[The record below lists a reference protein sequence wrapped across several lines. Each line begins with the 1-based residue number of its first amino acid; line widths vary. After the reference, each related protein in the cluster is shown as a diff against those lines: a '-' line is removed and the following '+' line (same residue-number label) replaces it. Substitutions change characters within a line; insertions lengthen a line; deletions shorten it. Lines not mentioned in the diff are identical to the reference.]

1 LKHVRRH
8 PARAEPLGADGASDS
23 VGVANER
30 VVSRRSLYI
39 MAGIVMVG
47 LAGLG
52 VGIAF
57 WNNASNTPDASTIEA
72 EIELAKPPP
81 QGVTNS
87 DIPARQASQLNSS
100 DPEQSVDASRSPIET
115 PSASAQHG
123 ENGIASQA
131 ASAPVSPIPTQMLA
145 EPVDIAALPEPRKAE
160 TVSTAPSEVA
170 LRPSDVPAQATAAS
184 LPPGSPVVVA
194 QAAAP
199 KAVARARKTPKA
211 FVASKLDD
219 RRQPGRIAKPAK
231 VSVAESAAKPNSTQ
245 SPIPQTEAPAP
256 KPAAAPESNGA
267 FAYIQRAQ
275 QAVGSLTGV
284 VRNLVGMDGGPRR

>member
-1 LKHVRRH
+1 
-8 PARAEPLGADGASDS
+8 
-23 VGVANER
+23 
-30 VVSRRSLYI
+30 
-39 MAGIVMVG
+39 
-47 LAGLG
+47 
-52 VGIAF
+52 
-57 WNNASNTPDASTIEA
+57 
-72 EIELAKPPP
+72 LAKPPP
-81 QGVTNS
+81 QGVSSS
-87 DIPARQASQLNSS
+87 DIPARQASLLDSS
-100 DPEQSVDASRSPIET
+100 DPEQSVDASRPIET
-115 PSASAQHG
+115 PSAIAQQG
-123 ENGIASQA
+123 ETGLASQA

-145 EPVDIAALPEPRKAE
+145 EPVDRAALPEPRKAE

-184 LPPGSPVVVA
+184 LPPRRPVVVA
-194 QAAAP
+194 QATAP

-231 VSVAESAAKPNSTQ
+231 VTIAESAAKLNSTQ

-256 KPAAAPESNGA
+256 KPAVAPESNGA

-284 VRNLVGMDGGPRR
+284 VRNLVGMDGGPRP